1 MKKVLFA
8 TTALVATAGVASA
21 EINFSG
27 FGRFGI
33 QYIEDNAST
42 EVVETQTIVGGVL
55 TDVETVTTTDEDDAF
70 LESRFRLNIDG
81 NAETDG
87 GVAFSARV
95 RLQADDNADGSASSA
110 GLNGARF
117 TTEYNG
123 LRVDVGNIA
132 GVIDNLQDY
141 YGFEPGLTLFTGQYV
156 GVNFA
161 FDAYTST
168 GSGENGVYAGYTF
181 GNFNIAASYS
191 GDDAGGDYTIIGDDF
206 VWETGDSEQWGVS
219 AAYAGDTWG
228 VAIGYAQSD
237 DLSATITTFDTAT
250 GVLDPASATVVTAD
264 ADMVVLTGNVSFGD
278 LTLTALVGDESS
290 DGDPDNLVFDTFWG
304 LSAGYNLGAA
314 TQILF
319 SYGDGSAEFDRQSF
333 GLGAIYDL
341 GGGVS
346 LRGGVGTN
354 KIGDG
359 DNSTVADLGVQFS
372 F

>member
-33 QYIEDNAST
+33 QYIEDNATT
-42 EVVETQTIVGGVL
+42 EIVSDTNTTSGL
-55 TDVETVTTTDEDDAF
+55 TERTVATTSEDDAF

-95 RLQADDNADGSASSA
+95 RLQADDNADGSAGSA

-117 TTEYNG
+117 TTEYGG

-141 YGFEPGLTLFTGQYV
+141 YGFEPGLTLFTGQYIA
-156 GVNFA
+156 NDFA

-181 GNFNIAASYS
+181 GGFTIAASYS
-191 GDDAGGDYTIIGDDF
+191 GDDSADDYEIIADDF

-219 AAYAGDTWG
+219 AAYAADTWG
-228 VAIGYAQSD
+228 VAVGYAETD
-237 DLSATITTFDTAT
+237 GLEATIADILPTGAIDDANATTVD
-250 GVLDPASATVVTAD
+250 AD
-264 ADMVVLTGNVSFGD
+264 ADMVVLTGHVSFGD
-278 LTLTALVGDESS
+278 LTVTALVGDESS

-304 LSAGYNLGAA
+304 LSANYNLGAA

-319 SYGDGSAEFDRQSF
+319 SYGDGSADFDTQAF

-354 KIGDG
+354 KVGDG
-359 DNSTVADLGVQFS
+359 DRTTVADLGVQFD